1 MIIEAQL
8 KHLLKGYEGR
18 EQVRDEIWANSHQA
32 LPYWEQLLKQI
43 QGLGTEELSVR
54 NAEIQRLLADN
65 GVSFNLFDQT
75 KGNQRYWQLDPIP
88 FLIAPDFWQKI
99 KAAIEQRVHLMDLI
113 FKDLYGPRNLFKNGI
128 VPAELIFADRQF
140 LRACDQISFP
150 NKRAILQYA
159 VDISRSTDGQL
170 WVIGDRTQAPS
181 GLAYSLENRVA
192 MARALP
198 EFFAKA
204 RVKKLGAYY
213 QKMRQQILQLA
224 PHQTPDP
231 LVAVLS
237 PGPYSST
244 YFEHT
249 FMSALQGF
257 ELVQGQDLMVKDEY
271 VWLKTMSG
279 LEKVDV
285 IIRHVDDSYCDPLS
299 LRADS
304 QLGVAGLLEVARAG
318 NVTLANP
325 LGSGVLENPGLMAF
339 MPAIARYFLGEDL
352 LLPNIASWWCGQRK
366 ELNYVLEHLDQLV
379 IKDLH
384 KGGPKKTTYGWELS
398 AQEKQEWRKKI
409 QQFPYRFVGQEQAIF
424 STAPSWSGNF
434 LEPRSTVL
442 RCFASSDGETYEVM
456 PGGLTRSAPKVG
468 NSHVSNRSG
477 GLGKDTWVISDEKV
491 KPIRF
496 KSSEQVTRS
505 TYKQL
510 DDLPSRMAEQL
521 FWMGRYLMRIKF
533 TARFLRVILKNQV
546 DIKNFEDPVDN
557 DTMPFLLQGL
567 THITLTYPGF
577 VGEEGKSNL
586 EAPDQQLADILG
598 DYNLIGSVAHSLRM
612 LKNAATSV
620 RNRWSSDT
628 WRMLDQTD
636 QFWESWTQKHQGT
649 SRSARRALDQLID
662 SLAALQGFT
671 VGSLS
676 VEEGRPLLD
685 IGMRLEHSM
694 LLASL
699 SRACFANKQ
708 EPDVENSLM
717 EALLIT
723 TESLSS
729 YRHRYRG
736 NLRIAGLLELL
747 LLDDSYPQSLNYSIK
762 LLNENLAQ
770 LPSTMEG
777 KKLRA
782 DQKEIF
788 KIYSTLQLAE
798 LSNLLD
804 TQENAYQ
811 REHLDTLLG
820 SIYAGLAKASNA
832 INSTFFNHSSY
843 EAQKSVFLFDSDV

>member
-1 MIIEAQL
+1 MIIEEEL
-8 KHLLKGYEGR
+8 KLLLKGYDGK
-18 EQVRDEIWANSHQA
+18 EQPRDELWANSRQA

-43 QGLGTEELSVR
+43 RNLGTEELSNR
-54 NAEIQRLLADN
+54 NLEIQRLLVDN

-75 KGNQRYWQLDPIP
+75 DKNQRFWQLDPIP
-88 FLIAPDFWQKI
+88 FLIAPDFWQTI
-99 KAAIEQRVHLMDLI
+99 KVAVEQRVHLMDLI
-113 FKDLYGPRNLFKNGI
+113 FKDLYGPRKLFKDGI
-128 VPAELIFADRQF
+128 LPAELIFADRQF
-140 LRACDQISFP
+140 LRACDQIQYP
-150 NKRAILQYA
+150 NERAILQYA
-159 VDISRSTDGQL
+159 VDVSRSTDGQL

-192 MARALP
+192 MARAVP

-204 RVKKLGAYY
+204 RVKKLGPYY
-213 QKMRQQILQLA
+213 QKLRQHLLQVA

-271 VWLKTMSG
+271 VWLKTLSG

-285 IIRHVDDSYCDPLS
+285 IIRHVDDRYCDPLS

-318 NVTLANP
+318 NVTIANP

-339 MPAIARYFLGEDL
+339 MPAIARYFLGTDL
-352 LLPNIASWWCGQRK
+352 LLPNIASWWCGQPK
-366 ELNYVLEHLDQLV
+366 ELNYVLEHFDQLV
-379 IKDLH
+379 IKDLQQTRP
-384 KGGPKKTTYGWELS
+384 GKTIYGWELS
-398 AQEKQEWRKKI
+398 SQEKQEWKQKI
-409 QQFPYRFVGQEQAIF
+409 SRFPHRYVGQEQAIF
-424 STAPSWSGNF
+424 STAPSWSGEH

-442 RCFASSDGETYEVM
+442 RCFASSGGEDYEVM
-456 PGGLTRSAPKVG
+456 PGGLTRSAPKLG

-496 KSSEQVTRS
+496 KSSDTVLRG

-510 DDLPSRMAEQL
+510 DDLPSRMASQL

-533 TARFLRVILKNQV
+533 TARFLRVILKTET
-546 DIKNFEDPVDN
+546 DIKNFEDPADN
-557 DTMPFLLQGL
+557 DTWPLLLQGL

-577 VGEEGKSNL
+577 VGPEGKANL
-586 EAPDQQLADILG
+586 EAPEAQISALLS
-598 DYNLIGSVAHSLRM
+598 DYNLTGSLAHSLRM
-612 LKNAATSV
+612 LKNAATAV
-620 RNRWSSDT
+620 RNRWAPDT

-636 QFWESWTQKHQGT
+636 QFWEAFSQKQQNN
-649 SRSARRALDQLID
+649 SRSVRRALDQLID
-662 SLAALQGFT
+662 NLAALQGFI

-676 VEEGRPLLD
+676 IEEGRPLLD
-685 IGMRLEHSM
+685 IGMRLEHGM
-694 LLASL
+694 LLSSL
-699 SRACFANKQ
+699 SRALLPNGQ
-708 EPDVENSLM
+708 DTDVENNLM
-717 EALLIT
+717 EAMLVT

-736 NLRIAGLLELL
+736 NLRLAGLLELL

-762 LLNENLAQ
+762 VLKENLAQ
-770 LPSTMEG
+770 LPSMVEG
-777 KKLRA
+777 KKLRL
-782 DQKEIF
+782 DQKEVL
-788 KIYSTLQLAE
+788 KIYSALQLADAA
-798 LSNLLD
+798 NLLD
-804 TQENAYQ
+804 AKENKEE
-811 REHLDTLLG
+811 REHLDVLLG
-820 SIYAGLAKASNA
+820 SIYEGLAKTSNE
-832 INSTFFNHSSY
+832 ISSTFFSHSSY
-843 EAQKSVFLFDSDV
+843 EAQKSFFLFDSDV